1 MTDFQ
6 GHPARSAPW
15 TQDGPRVPISRTGAG
30 AAAANDASTAAT
42 GAGKRRLVGVDAA
55 RGLALIGMISIHIMA
70 SWDPV
75 SFEPTA
81 QWTVFAGRSAALF
94 ALLAGVGLAF
104 STGGRTPHTGRA
116 MTADRVG
123 VVVRAVL
130 IAGLGLAINEVIPG
144 DTIDEVPAVN
154 ILVYYGVFFL
164 LAIPFLSL
172 SARALFAWAGCFA
185 LAGPVLIHVLRETL
199 PAFERHNPVL
209 GDLIAAPAATAA
221 QLLLTGTFPALPYL
235 AYLLAGLALGRL
247 DLGQTQ
253 VQARLVVGGV
263 VLAAAAWVVSWVL
276 IQQAG
281 GFEQLVA
288 RTPGLDEELIN
299 DIIVW
304 GPEPALP
311 TTTWWWLAVAGP
323 YTNTPPALLLGL
335 GSAAAVLGLCLLLA
349 RGAGRWLL
357 PLSAMG
363 SMTLTV
369 YSAHLLGLS
378 AEVHYD
384 QPMWFLIH
392 VGVALVFA
400 LLWHQVFGQGPLER
414 VVAGIVRAVRR
425 LVLGRQPQ
433 T

>member
-1 MTDFQ
+1 
-6 GHPARSAPW
+6 
-15 TQDGPRVPISRTGAG
+15 
-30 AAAANDASTAAT
+30 
-42 GAGKRRLVGVDAA
+42 
-55 RGLALIGMISIHIMA
+55 
-70 SWDPV
+70 
-75 SFEPTA
+75 
-81 QWTVFAGRSAALF
+81 
-94 ALLAGVGLAF
+94 
-104 STGGRTPHTGRA
+104 

-164 LAIPFLSL
+164 LAIPFLFL

-185 LAGPVLIHVLRETL
+185 LAGPVLMHVLREAL
-199 PAFERHNPVL
+199 PGFERHNPVL
-209 GDLIAAPAATAA
+209 GDLLTAPAATAA

-288 RTPGLDEELIN
+288 RTPGLDEELVN

-323 YTNTPPALLLGL
+323 YTNTPPALLMGL
-335 GSAAAVLGLCLLLA
+335 GSAAAVPAVDPWGRALVAAVERDGFDDADRVLRPPAGLVRRGALRPAHVVPHSRRGGPGFRPALAPGARTRSPRAGRRRDRARRPSARAGPATSDLSPGSAPGLCSGSPRSEAGLTEPLTPRECQRA
-349 RGAGRWLL
+349 GPGAPVVLRRW
-357 PLSAMG
+357 
-363 SMTLTV
+363 
-369 YSAHLLGLS
+369 
-378 AEVHYD
+378 
-384 QPMWFLIH
+384 
-392 VGVALVFA
+392 
-400 LLWHQVFGQGPLER
+400 
-414 VVAGIVRAVRR
+414 
-425 LVLGRQPQ
+425 
-433 T
+433 